1 MMNPGF
7 TAEPGNKCFASARLH
22 PGLGMTTTTAEQ
34 PALQPPVYLESL
46 VAYFQAEDPAV
57 WQWFAEHQ
65 AQPADLEA
73 IRLDLLKSTY
83 RLEKSEQP
91 QLFEQAAK
99 AAEVLHLTAPVSI
112 YQSQSDSSLNA
123 SLAYI
128 PGEIHLVLHG
138 PVTKTL
144 GENELLAL
152 VAHEMAHFALL
163 DGWDGRFA
171 ICQELLRG
179 LSVDAGAE
187 PASLASLRLFSLHTE
202 IFCDRGALA
211 VCGDVN
217 AAVNCLVKVETGV
230 TEVNAETYLKQAA
243 EILSKGKIRSEGVTH
258 PETFIRARALQLWEE
273 QGSGAEEAIRKLLH
287 GSVAL
292 GELDLL
298 GQQQVE
304 RLTRRLVDRLLVPDW
319 FHTDPVLAHA
329 RLFFDEYVPP
339 DARHKDEKLAGDLKT
354 DDEQLQDYYCYVLL
368 DFVSADSTLDEHP
381 LAAAV
386 LVTRELGLEDRF
398 VAIAVKELKLR
409 KKQIEDI
416 QKQAEELVRKAR

>member
-1 MMNPGF
+1 
-7 TAEPGNKCFASARLH
+7 
-22 PGLGMTTTTAEQ
+22 MTNTTAEQ
-34 PALQPPVYLESL
+34 PALQPPAYLESL

-57 WQWFAEHQ
+57 WKWFAEHQ
-65 AQPADLEA
+65 AQAADLEA
-73 IRLDLLKSTY
+73 TRLDLLKSTY
-83 RLEKSEQP
+83 RVEKTEQP

-138 PVTKTL
+138 PVAKTL
-144 GENELLAL
+144 DENEVQAL

-171 ICQELLRG
+171 ICQELLRA
-179 LSVDAGAE
+179 LSVDAGADT
-187 PASLASLRLFSLHTE
+187 ASLASLRLFSLHTE

-217 AAVNCLVKVETGV
+217 AAVSCLVKVETGV
-230 TEVNAETYLKQAA
+230 SEVNAETYLKQAV
-243 EILSKGKIRSEGVTH
+243 EILSKDKKIRSEGVTH
-258 PETFIRARALQLWEE
+258 PETFIRARALQLWKE
-273 QGSGAEEAIRKLLH
+273 QGSGAETQIRELLH

-304 RLTRRLVDRLLVPDW
+304 GLTRRLVDRLLVPAW
-319 FHTDPVLAHA
+319 FRTDPVLAHA

-339 DARHKDEKLAGDLKT
+339 DAKHQDEKLAADLKT
-354 DDEQLQDYYCYVLL
+354 DDAQLQDYYCYVLL
-368 DFVSADSTLDEHP
+368 DFVTADSTLDEHP
-381 LAAAV
+381 LASAV
-386 LVTRELGLEDRF
+386 LVSRELGWEDRF
-398 VAIAVKELKLR
+398 VGIAVKELKLR

-416 QKQAEELVRKAR
+416 QKQAEDLVRKAR